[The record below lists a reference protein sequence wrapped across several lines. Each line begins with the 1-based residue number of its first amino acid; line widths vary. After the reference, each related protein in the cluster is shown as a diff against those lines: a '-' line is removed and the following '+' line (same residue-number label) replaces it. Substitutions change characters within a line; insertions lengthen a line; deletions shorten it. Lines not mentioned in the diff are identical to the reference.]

1 MWGACPRNTNPR
13 ENSLEAR
20 RAQSITSAANTAI
33 VVPMSRSTGWINNF
47 LLPDRDPQSAGPYRK
62 GMQVPNY
69 SARELVL
76 VHSSIAWTSMD
87 CSLTGLL
94 PRYVHWTDSA
104 VAGPIPLNLASSCP
118 DVFRVSQYPSI
129 PICSAHGCGIC
140 NSVVCSGWGLGKLCL
155 LE

>member
-13 ENSLEAR
+13 ENSLELEAR

-69 SARELVL
+69 SARELV
-76 VHSSIAWTSMD
+76 HSSIAWTWIAPSQD
-87 CSLTGLL
+87 CCRGT
-94 PRYVHWTDSA
+94 
-104 VAGPIPLNLASSCP
+104 
-118 DVFRVSQYPSI
+118 SI
-129 PICSAHGCGIC
+129 GRTRG
-140 NSVVCSGWGLGKLCL
+140 
-155 LE
+155 